1 MRGVLWYGVNMTHLL
16 LNIIVFIS
24 GAVLM
29 ALEIVGSRVLAP
41 YFGNSIFVWGS
52 LISVVLA
59 ALSLGYYWGGRL
71 SDHSPSFARLLVL
84 LLIPGVLIF
93 FLPFV
98 YPSVNLWVTN
108 VDFGIRLN
116 PLIASAI
123 FFLLPGIFLGTISP
137 YAIRLAATT
146 LSTVGSTAGTLY
158 ALSTCG
164 SIFGTLLTAFYLI
177 PAIGVGNI
185 IHSLGMT
192 LMLLSLL
199 LSPLT
204 RVRLHR
210 MAKTVAT
217 LSLLAMIF
225 ATLASTVPAWGK
237 TIFEKD
243 SFYHR
248 IRVEEDDEARYL
260 YFDRTLQSAMNRND
274 PTTLRLN
281 YSRYTSL
288 GLAFRPD
295 AKKVLIIGLGGGSIP
310 KKYQKE
316 FPSLD
321 IDVAEIDPE
330 VIQVAKKYF
339 FFKEGKNLRA
349 HAQDGRLFLTR
360 TAQLYDVIMLDAYYT
375 DAIPFHLTTR
385 EFFQI
390 AERKLTSNGIVVANI
405 IGAVTGP
412 RGKITRSV
420 VKTLREIFP
429 QIYIFPTLKANNASL
444 DTVQNVILIATRE
457 RQRLEVR
464 EITKRAASV
473 GRDLFPDPM
482 RNIAASYYD
491 AKLPD
496 HDVPVLTDDYAPTDN
511 LLHP

>member
-1 MRGVLWYGVNMTHLL
+1 MIHLL

-59 ALSLGYYWGGRL
+59 ALSLGYYWGGWL
-71 SDHSPSFARLLVL
+71 SERSPSFARLLVL

-93 FLPFV
+93 FLPLI
-98 YPSVNLWVTN
+98 YPTINLWIATI
-108 VDFGIRLN
+108 DFGNRLN
-116 PLIASAI
+116 PLIASTI

-164 SIFGTLLTAFYLI
+164 SILGTLLTAFYLI
-177 PAIGVGNI
+177 PAIGVSNI
-185 IHSLGMT
+185 IHSLGLT
-192 LMLLSLL
+192 LIALSLL
-199 LSPLT
+199 LWPLT
-204 RVRLHR
+204 PARLDR
-210 MAKTVAT
+210 AVAMVKPAAT
-217 LSLLAMIF
+217 LFLLAVIYE
-225 ATLASTVPAWGK
+225 TLVPTAWARVK

-260 YFDRTLQSAMNRND
+260 YFDRTLQSAMNLDD
-274 PTTLRLN
+274 PTKLRLI

-295 AKKVLIIGLGGGSIP
+295 AKRVLIIGLGGGSIP

-316 FPSLD
+316 FPSLE

-330 VIQVAKKYF
+330 VIQVAKKF
-339 FFKEGKNLRA
+339 FLFQEGKNLRVY
-349 HAQDGRLFLTR
+349 AQDGRLFLTR
-360 TAQLYDVIMLDAYYT
+360 TPQRYDVILLDAYYT

-385 EFFQI
+385 EFFQV
-390 AERKLTSNGIVVANI
+390 AEQKLTSNGIIVANI

-412 RGKITRSV
+412 GGRITRSV

-429 QIYIFPTLKANNASL
+429 QIYIFPTRRVDNVSL
-444 DTVQNVILIATRE
+444 DTIQNVILIVTKE
-457 RQRLEVR
+457 RQRLDIR
-464 EITKRAASV
+464 EITKRAGFL
-473 GRDLFPDPM
+473 GRDLFPNPLKD
-482 RNIAASYYD
+482 IAASYFD